1 MIVHL
6 SHQIIFCI
14 TNHRSIFFRTIY
26 CIILYF
32 SIFSS
37 EAQKQYP
44 YGLVNKK
51 YQIEI
56 VDTNFIVSN
65 KAFGGSTFIG
75 YGMNFNNIS
84 HYFTDP
90 ILIGFTLDFY
100 INKFLFQGE
109 ANLGFGKTIKEML
122 FSDGHFWGKD
132 KFALSAHSGLK
143 LGYSIVDNRHI
154 LLTPN
159 LGIGTKTMTS
169 NFLFTYNN
177 STYNPL
183 LALYKIGLFMDVKS
197 LRFMQNQIRINN
209 QEVNYVCLRLSINYE
224 GVIGKPKYADYFY
237 GNMLYFT
244 IGMGGLGRSCH
255 RKKSIENKYI

>member
-26 CIILYF
+26 SVILCF

-90 ILIGFTLDFY
+90 ILIGVTLDFIL
-100 INKFLFQGE
+100 INSYFKQ
-109 ANLGFGKTIKEML
+109 K
-122 FSDGHFWGKD
+122 
-132 KFALSAHSGLK
+132 
-143 LGYSIVDNRHI
+143 
-154 LLTPN
+154 
-159 LGIGTKTMTS
+159 
-169 NFLFTYNN
+169 
-177 STYNPL
+177 
-183 LALYKIGLFMDVKS
+183 
-197 LRFMQNQIRINN
+197 QI
-209 QEVNYVCLRLSINYE
+209 
-224 GVIGKPKYADYFY
+224 
-237 GNMLYFT
+237 
-244 IGMGGLGRSCH
+244 
-255 RKKSIENKYI
+255 